1 MNKRGIIRPYSTGP
15 YNKMNDT
22 EQWIRISQGCP
33 NRCDFCYEPPEQE
46 IFPLPVIERNIV
58 KIMDM
63 NLLSQRNA
71 LEIIGWLGN
80 QRVNKKVIHYE
91 LVCGIDHRFLTPFLA
106 EELKASRFKNIR
118 LAWDFGYRDQFKVR
132 KALKLLM
139 AEGYRSKD
147 LTIFMIC
154 NWQISYEECLKK
166 LYLCAI
172 WSVKVAD
179 CYFDGQVS
187 PNIEPIGWT
196 AEQIKDFRKRVRKHN
211 QLVNFGIDP
220 ELKKRNQNAS
230 LLQKNRN

>member
-1 MNKRGIIRPYSTGP
+1 MKKRGIIRSYSTGP

-33 NRCDFCYEPPEQE
+33 NQCSFCYEPPQMVE
-46 IFPLPVIERNIV
+46 FPIPVIERNKV

-63 NLLSQRNA
+63 NLLSQKNA
-71 LEIIGWLGN
+71 LYIIERLGAVK
-80 QRVNKKVIHYE
+80 VNNKVVHYE
-91 LVCGIDHRFLTPFLA
+91 LVCGIDHRFLTPVLVEA
-106 EELKASRFKNIR
+106 LKKSRFQKIR
-118 LAWDFGYRDQFKVR
+118 LAWDFGYINQFEIR

-139 AEGYRSKD
+139 VAGYRPREM
-147 LTIFMIC
+147 TVFMIC
-154 NWQISYEECLKK
+154 NWSVSYEECLKK

-196 AEQIKDFRKRVRKHN
+196 AEQIKDFRRRVRKHN

-220 ELKKRNQNAS
+220 GLKKPWNISEICYNE
-230 LLQKNRN
+230 

>member
-1 MNKRGIIRPYSTGP
+1 LKIEKRGIIRSYSTGS
-15 YNKMNDT
+15 YNKMNDK

-33 NRCDFCYEPPEQE
+33 NHCPFCYEPSEQIE
-46 IFPLPVIERNIV
+46 FPIPHIERNKV

-63 NLLSQRNA
+63 NLLSQKNA
-71 LEIIGWLGN
+71 YYIIERLGAVK
-80 QRVNKKVIHYE
+80 VNNKVVHYE

-106 EELKASRFKNIR
+106 EGLKKSRFQKIR
-118 LAWDFGYRDQFKVR
+118 LAWDFEYKDQFKIK
-132 KALKLLM
+132 KALKMLM
-139 AEGYRSKD
+139 VAGYRPREM
-147 LTIFMIC
+147 TVFMIC
-154 NWQISYEECLKK
+154 NWSVSYEECLKK

-220 ELKKRNQNAS
+220 ELKKETP
-230 LLQKNRN
+230 

>member
-1 MNKRGIIRPYSTGP
+1 MKKRGIIRPYSTGP

-33 NRCDFCYEPPEQE
+33 NRCDFCYEPPQR
-46 IFPLPVIERNIV
+46 IVFPIPKIERNIV

-63 NLLSQRNA
+63 NILSQECVFDR
-71 LEIIGWLGN
+71 IQYLGE
-80 QRVNKKVIHYE
+80 QKVNKKVVHYE
-91 LVCGIDHRFLTPFLA
+91 LVCGIDHRFLNSTLA
-106 EELKASRFKNIR
+106 EALKKSRFKNIR
-118 LAWDFGYRDQFKVR
+118 LAWDFGYCDQIKIR

-139 AEGYRSKD
+139 AVGYRSRKM
-147 LTIFMIC
+147 TVFMIC
-154 NWQISYEECLKK
+154 NWHISYEECLQK

-172 WSVKVAD
+172 WSVKVGD

-187 PNIEPIGWT
+187 HNIEPIGWT

-220 ELKKRNQNAS
+220 EMLRES
-230 LLQKNRN
+230 S